1 MVALGVLF
9 VALFFIRNKNIVF
22 NGYHNKIKPG
32 ERDFLT
38 INKRKGGRQ
47 QPGRLLIDLLG
58 F

>member
-1 MVALGVLF
+1 MVVLGVLV
-9 VALFFIRNKNIVF
+9 VALFFIRNKNTVF
-22 NGYHNKIKPG
+22 NGYHNKTKPG
-32 ERDFLT
+32 ERGFLT